1 LDLAVNSGT
10 GHFVAQRVTAIALIL
25 LGPWFAISISGLDSL
40 EHVIVMAFIAEPLNG
55 VLLALLC
62 ATLAYHS
69 YLGVQVV
76 IDDYV
81 HGAVLNKSSLIISRI
96 AHLVVALVA
105 VYAIFGIGS
114 GA

>member
-1 LDLAVNSGT
+1 M
-10 GHFVAQRVTAIALIL
+10 AQRVTAIALIF
-25 LGPWFAISISGLDSL
+25 LGLWFGISISGLDSL
-40 EHVIVMAFIAEPLNG
+40 EHVIVMTFIGKPLNG

-76 IDDYV
+76 IEDYV
-81 HGAVLNKSSLIISRI
+81 HAAALHKASLIISRI
-96 AHLVVALVA
+96 AHLVVASVA
-105 VYAIFGIGS
+105 VYAILGIGS

>member
-1 LDLAVNSGT
+1 MNGT

-25 LGPWFAISISGLDSL
+25 LGPWFAVSISGLDSL
-40 EHVIVMAFIAEPLNG
+40 EHVIVMAFLAKPLNG
-55 VLLALLC
+55 ILMALLC

-81 HGAVLNKSSLIISRI
+81 HAAGLNKASLLFSRI
-96 AHLVVALVA
+96 AHLVVTLVA
-105 VYAIFGIGS
+105 VYAILGIGS
-114 GA
+114 GT

>member
-1 LDLAVNSGT
+1 MKNGT
-10 GHFVAQRVTAIALIL
+10 GHFVAQRVTAISLIL
-25 LGPWFAISISGLDSL
+25 LGPWFAVSINGLDSL
-40 EHVIVMAFIAEPLNG
+40 EHVFVMALLAKPLNG
-55 VLLALLC
+55 ILMALLC

-81 HGAVLNKSSLIISRI
+81 HAAGLNKASLFISRI

-105 VYAIFGIGS
+105 VYAILGIGS
-114 GA
+114 GT